1 MFYMVENIVTDQ
13 KHSDVL
19 KISLAANTHS
29 LVCLSLMVH
38 IINSGPFD
46 SGILGFLLF
55 GLFLFFSVGYKCS

>member
-19 KISLAANTHS
+19 KTSLAANTHS
-29 LVCLSLMVH
+29 LVCLGLMVH

-46 SGILGFLLF
+46 SGILGCLLFLL
-55 GLFLFFSVGYKCS
+55 